1 MNKKKDIIAL
11 ALSVLF
17 VMGGASLSHADDI
30 NTDNPSYISENQPR
44 ETDTSVQ
51 NLGNDDKNI
60 TEVKNDSE
68 AKEDENLLLS
78 EERTPD
84 AQQAGESTE
93 PNYTEEEKN
102 IKDYSGSERYK
113 ETDLQPGDT
122 NQSLDKN
129 DEKVEKD
136 GFKFEL
142 KNPSRTSPSKTEYG
156 YEVVIDKKTGQRTYT
171 KIFVTDSGL
180 ISVDPGNKPMM
191 DKGDKIT
198 AESPEITY
206 KPNEDTNLTASRRQ
220 RNLNYEASKETLE
233 HINNKDN
240 DSTSFG
246 MKDNYTQDNPRP
258 QFFGGS
264 FGITYKVNPWPN
276 ENDKLQLMKL
286 NGEYNE
292 KVFVQGQDI
301 NTGVKVDNIDD
312 NAKERLVGQVYNPIT
327 GAIVPGASAYIGK
340 DGNIHIKMPEGAIK
354 KDDKGNT
361 VINEDSIF
369 NTPDYKGIQNL
380 DVKFFARPRTL
391 EEFKTIA
398 ETPDENGET
407 GTYVETGAGS
417 GSINHKGTDVTI
429 DKQGIDRY
437 DHYNLI
443 GKLKINLDDTR
454 NYDQKYVDKMAKTR
468 KRTHL

>member
-1 MNKKKDIIAL
+1 MKNPIKNGKEVFAV
-11 ALSVLF
+11 LSMAT
-17 VMGGASLSHADDI
+17 VMSISMSVKVNAASEIDAAAESAATAVVQSENTNTTSSFKEVKTSSDPSSEKREEVSAIDSKEASLGDKSAVVQSANSLEISGENVGGPVGSGDQSTENV
-30 NTDNPSYISENQPR
+30 NTETEQTSEEDAIEAKTTDAISR
-44 ETDTSVQ
+44 ETTPE
-51 NLGNDDKNI
+51 GNQQATEDK
-60 TEVKNDSE
+60 TAEVNSE
-68 AKEDENLLLS
+68 AKAAEKTQAADGKLDLS
-78 EERTPD
+78 E
-84 AQQAGESTE
+84 GKVTE
-93 PNYTEEEKN
+93 PQKAPGKATEPDYSAEEKN
-102 IKDYSGSERYK
+102 IKDYSDSERYK

-142 KNPSRTSPSKTEYG
+142 KNPSPTSPSKTEYG

-198 AESPEITY
+198 PESPEITY

-276 ENDKLQLMKL
+276 END
-286 NGEYNE
+286 
-292 KVFVQGQDI
+292 
-301 NTGVKVDNIDD
+301 
-312 NAKERLVGQVYNPIT
+312 
-327 GAIVPGASAYIGK
+327 
-340 DGNIHIKMPEGAIK
+340 
-354 KDDKGNT
+354 
-361 VINEDSIF
+361 
-369 NTPDYKGIQNL
+369 
-380 DVKFFARPRTL
+380 
-391 EEFKTIA
+391 
-398 ETPDENGET
+398 
-407 GTYVETGAGS
+407 
-417 GSINHKGTDVTI
+417 
-429 DKQGIDRY
+429 
-437 DHYNLI
+437 
-443 GKLKINLDDTR
+443 
-454 NYDQKYVDKMAKTR
+454 
-468 KRTHL
+468 